1 MLRLE
6 EVRTMMVRPSQAQL
20 EEIMRRVDR
29 KVWDIVFKQFPI

>member
-29 KVWDIVFKQFPI
+29 KVWDIVFKQFSI